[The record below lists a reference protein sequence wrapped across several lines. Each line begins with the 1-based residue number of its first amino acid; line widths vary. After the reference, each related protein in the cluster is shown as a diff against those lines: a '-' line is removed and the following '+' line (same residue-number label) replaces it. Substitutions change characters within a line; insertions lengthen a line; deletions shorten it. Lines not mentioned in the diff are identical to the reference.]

1 MSESPEKDA
10 SVSAQELKEQGNR
23 LFLSRK
29 YLEAAACY
37 TKAIVRVRR
46 WGACSP
52 SSLYSFSYKHTF
64 PNFHDCLWETEESVW
79 SVPPPPC
86 VCSPSEPQSL
96 HPGVLHQQS
105 AVLRE
110 AAAVRQSSGRLQ
122 AGSGARQPV
131 GQSAFLH
138 GTVSPGDGKLRRGH
152 RQPAERYGFRTR
164 LLLFQKWRKR
174 VCKQWNTALK
184 TSLFPSPAYNL
195 AKEQRLNFGDD
206 IPSALRIAKK
216 KRWNSM
222 EERRINQ
229 ESELQAYLTKL
240 IHAEKKRQG
249 PRETSRRPFGRCNEG
264 SWSKVCLSVWSDP
277 QRTGTLQTEARGK
290 IRRQQ
295 SPSASQRDPHQTR
308 RLLLWNSPQW
318 HQERPD
324 SAKH

>member
-1 MSESPEKDA
+1 MIFSEKPRSD
-10 SVSAQELKEQGNR
+10 QCR
-23 LFLSRK
+23 LL
-29 YLEAAACY
+29 
-37 TKAIVRVRR
+37 RV
-46 WGACSP
+46 
-52 SSLYSFSYKHTF
+52 
-64 PNFHDCLWETEESVW
+64 
-79 SVPPPPC
+79 
-86 VCSPSEPQSL
+86 SPSEPQSL

-131 GQSAFLH
+131 GQSTFLH

-152 RQPAERYGFRTR
+152 RQPAERYGFRSR

-174 VCKQWNTALK
+174 VCKQFHSNAPLIICSLSKSFWESALK
-184 TSLFPSPAYNL
+184 PLFPSPAYNL

-277 QRTGTLQTEARGK
+277 QRTGALQTEARGK

-295 SPSASQRDPHQTR
+295 SPSAPQRDPHQTR

-318 HQERPD
+318 HQEQNIKAETLPANILIYVIYL
-324 SAKH
+324 SAGQIPVGPGGAVLSGRWKEEGQWWSAVLSSYNEPV